1 MRQRPGAMPK
11 QSTETGQIAEF
22 NASKGREEFTL
33 AHADEESATVARPED
48 EKLSVGANIAYGLQH
63 VLTMYGGIVA
73 VPLIVG
79 QAAGLSPSDVGL
91 LVTASLFAGG
101 LATILQTLGL
111 PFFGSRLPLVQGV
124 SFSGVATM
132 VAISGN
138 GGIPSILG
146 AVIAASLVG
155 LLITPV
161 FSRIT
166 RFFPPLVTGIVIT
179 TIGLTLMP
187 VAAFWAMGGNSS
199 SPDFGNPANIQLAA
213 VTLAIVLLLSKV
225 GSASISRLSILLALV
240 IGTGI
245 AYAVGMTDFSQV
257 SNGPF
262 FALPTIF
269 HFGYP
274 TFEIAAIIS
283 MLIVIIVT
291 LVETSADILA
301 VGEIVETKVD
311 SRRLGDGLRADMLS
325 SILAPIFGSFTQS
338 AFAQNV
344 GLVAVTGVKSRYV
357 VATGGLFLVILGLLP
372 VMGRV
377 VAAVPSSV
385 LGGAGIVLFGT
396 VAASG
401 IRTLSKVDYQNNMN
415 LVIVATSIGFGMIPI
430 ASPGFYEH
438 FPAWVAT
445 IFHSGISSAAL
456 MAIVLNLLFNHV
468 KAGNSDQQSVFVA
481 ATERTIR
488 YTDIARLHDG
498 DYFLNGKLYDAKGV
512 EIPMIPE
519 AAH

>member
-1 MRQRPGAMPK
+1 MAA
-11 QSTETGQIAEF
+11 TAEE
-22 NASKGREEFTL
+22 NTASL
-33 AHADEESATVARPED
+33 SPED
-48 EKLSVGANIAYGLQH
+48 EKLSLGANLAYGLQH

-73 VPLIVG
+73 VPLILG
-79 QAAGLSPSDVGL
+79 QASGLSPTDIGL

-101 LATILQTLGL
+101 LATILQTIGI

-132 VAISGN
+132 IAITGH
-138 GGIPSILG
+138 GGIQSVLG
-146 AVIAASLVG
+146 AVIAASFIG
-155 LLITPV
+155 LAITPV

-187 VAAFWAMGGNSS
+187 VAAGWAMGGNRNA
-199 SPDFGNPANIQLAA
+199 PDFGSQANIQLAA
-213 VTLAIVLLLSKV
+213 VTLAIVLLLSKL
-225 GSASISRLSILLALV
+225 GSAAISRLSILLAIV

-245 AYAVGMTDFSQV
+245 AYAMGIADFSRV
-257 SNGPF
+257 MTGPF
-262 FALPTIF
+262 LALPQIF

-274 TFEIAAIIS
+274 VFDTAAIVS
-283 MLIVIIVT
+283 MFIVVMVT

-301 VGEIVETKVD
+301 VGEIVGTKVD
-311 SRRLGDGLRADMLS
+311 ARRLGNGLRADMLS
-325 SILAPIFGSFTQS
+325 SILAPVVGSFTQS

-357 VATGGLFLVILGLLP
+357 VATGGLFLVALGLLP
-372 VMGRV
+372 VVGRI

-385 LGGAGIVLFGT
+385 LGGAGLVLFGT

-401 IRTLSKVDYQNNMN
+401 IRTLAKVDYDNNMN
-415 LVIVATSIGFGMIPI
+415 LIIMATSIGFGMIPI

-438 FPAWVAT
+438 FPAWVIT

-456 MAIVLNLLFNHV
+456 MAITLNLLFNHL

-481 ATERTIR
+481 GTERLIR
-488 YTDIARLHDG
+488 FQDIAILHDG
-498 DYFLNGKLYDAKGV
+498 DYFLNGRLYDANGAEV
-512 EIPMIPE
+512 PLIAAE
-519 AAH
+519 AH